1 MEPTNLGWGTR
12 AREYR
17 EGRRRGKKDH
27 LRLVNK
33 LNGFVCDVIGH
44 VFIFPPNRFATTH
57 VIDSTDSVNNGAV
70 MAMAG
75 MHGQKV
81 GAIRSDGFLTNL
93 LFEADFDG
101 VVGIKAYHAVIFYVN
116 TRHTV
121 SGGGD

>member
-1 MEPTNLGWGTR
+1 MNIVKGEEEEKRITC
-12 AREYR
+12 AS
-17 EGRRRGKKDH
+17 
-27 LRLVNK
+27 VNK
-33 LNGFVCDVIGH
+33 LSSFVCDVIGH
-44 VFIFPPNRFATTH
+44 VFIFPPSRFATTH
-57 VIDSTDSVNNGAV
+57 VADSADSVNNGAV

-81 GAIRSDGFLTNL
+81 GAVRSDRFLTNL

-101 VVGIKAYHAVIFYVN
+101 GVGIKAYHAVILYVN